1 MSIDV
6 NTNISLN
13 AVYKPYLQNQSRYL
27 VLKGGSGSGKSVFAA
42 QKIIIRCLLEPGHRI
57 LIVRKVATTLRSS
70 VFQLFNDLLSEYDLK
85 AVCDIN
91 KTERRITFPRGSE
104 IVMAGLDD
112 PEKIKSIAGIS
123 SVWVEEA
130 TELTEADFNQLE
142 LRVRGDTVSYKQF
155 IITFNPID
163 VNHWLKRRFFDT
175 PDANVSTLRTTYR
188 DNRFLDPDYIHQLEV
203 TIRNRENLYRI
214 YTLGEWGL
222 AQSGAE
228 YFKLFS
234 RTKHVYPVEY
244 DPELPI
250 HLSFDFNVHPGM
262 HWVAAQIVGTEVRII
277 DEQRSVSP
285 RNNTKGAC
293 YDFKARYRH
302 HGAGLFIYGDPSGK
316 SEGTR
321 SESGHNDFRI
331 IEMELADYRPQM
343 RILRRAP
350 GLAINGQWINEVF
363 DREQDGIRVLVND
376 RCRILIDD
384 FLYLKEA
391 ADGGILKERVRD
403 SDTGVSYEKFGHCSD
418 AFRYLLTYAFAAE
431 FERFQKGGVDKLS
444 ILGTRKEAK
453 Y

>member
-1 MSIDV
+1 MSNNV
-6 NTNISLN
+6 NATLKVN
-13 AVYKPYLQNQSRYL
+13 AVYKPYINNQSRYL
-27 VLKGGSGSGKSVFAA
+27 VLMGGSGSGKSVFAA
-42 QKIIIRCLLEPGHRI
+42 QKIILRCLLEKGHRI
-57 LIVRKVATTLRSS
+57 LIIRKVAATIRGS
-70 VFQLFNDLLSEYDLK
+70 VFQLFNDLLSDYDLRS
-85 AVCDIN
+85 VCEIN
-91 KTERRITFPRGSE
+91 KTERRISFPGGSE

-130 TELTEADFNQLE
+130 TELTESDFNQLE
-142 LRVRGDTVSYKQF
+142 LRVRGETIGYKQF

-175 PDANVSTLRTTYR
+175 TDPNVSTLRTTYL
-188 DNRFLDPDYIHQLEV
+188 DNRFLDADYIHQLEV

-228 YFKLFS
+228 YFKQFN

-262 HWVAAQIVGTEVRII
+262 HWIAAQITGTEVRII
-277 DEQRSVSP
+277 DECRSVSP
-285 RNNTKGAC
+285 RNNTKGSC
-293 YDFKARYRH
+293 YDFKTRYRH
-302 HGAGLFIYGDPSGK
+302 HASGLFIYGDPSGK

-363 DREQDGIRVLVND
+363 AVEQDGIRVMVND

-384 FLYLKEA
+384 LLYLKES
-391 ADGGILKERVRD
+391 ADGGTLKERVKD
-403 SDTGVSYEKFGHCSD
+403 ADTGISYEKFGHCSD
-418 AFRYLLTYAFAAE
+418 AFRYLMTYAFATE
-431 FERFQKGGVDKLS
+431 FERFQKGGVEKFS
-444 ILGTRKEAK
+444 IIGTRKEAK
-453 Y
+453 F